1 MWVKLDHFDK
11 NYKISFTHAAPKRRY
26 VHFKRINILR
36 WKVSHAGGGLTTKF
50 YGTGSNGLT
59 KHSASLSVFIIM
71 RGFNII
77 HYSSLTL
84 TICRILFAFWDR
96 LLHKIVQVKFGACY
110 YKIESRKQKGVLC
123 LFESWRSQAKEEITS
138 WKSFMKKRLVSIL
151 TTSEEAS
158 TLLAVW
164 LRAVWQLLYIF
175 GGNICLAHA
184 RIGQGHHKSVSWDF
198 CSICKYIACCTLIRN
213 TRFRLGAGSS
223 AIDIVHAFVSREIG
237 SCNFDDSWLYT
248 NCSKN
253 HPTSEC
259 LSQVLFEVENSEIE
273 YLPN

>member
-1 MWVKLDHFDK
+1 MLEASRQSSMALAVMDWQ
-11 NYKISFTHAAPKRRY
+11 S
-26 VHFKRINILR
+26 
-36 WKVSHAGGGLTTKF
+36 
-50 YGTGSNGLT
+50 
-59 KHSASLSVFIIM
+59 SASLSVFIIM

-198 CSICKYIACCTLIRN
+198 CSILHAVHSSEIRDLCLMIKCIAWRN
-213 TRFRLGAGSS
+213 PNCFFCFSFR
-223 AIDIVHAFVSREIG
+223 DI
-237 SCNFDDSWLYT
+237 LYT
-248 NCSKN
+248 
-253 HPTSEC
+253 
-259 LSQVLFEVENSEIE
+259 
-273 YLPN
+273 YLNAQTRAFIKYLHT

>member
-1 MWVKLDHFDK
+1 
-11 NYKISFTHAAPKRRY
+11 
-26 VHFKRINILR
+26 
-36 WKVSHAGGGLTTKF
+36 
-50 YGTGSNGLT
+50 
-59 KHSASLSVFIIM
+59 
-71 RGFNII
+71 
-77 HYSSLTL
+77 
-84 TICRILFAFWDR
+84 
-96 LLHKIVQVKFGACY
+96 
-110 YKIESRKQKGVLC
+110 
-123 LFESWRSQAKEEITS
+123 
-138 WKSFMKKRLVSIL
+138 MKKRLVSIL

>member
-1 MWVKLDHFDK
+1 MWVNLDHFDK

-96 LLHKIVQVKFGACY
+96 LLRKIVQVKFGACY
-110 YKIESRKQKGVLC
+110 YKIRVT
-123 LFESWRSQAKEEITS
+123 QAKGRTMPVWILEEPS
-138 WKSFMKKRLVSIL
+138 KRGNNKLKKFH
-151 TTSEEAS
+151 EKK
-158 TLLAVW
+158 
-164 LRAVWQLLYIF
+164 
-175 GGNICLAHA
+175 
-184 RIGQGHHKSVSWDF
+184 IG
-198 CSICKYIACCTLIRN
+198 
-213 TRFRLGAGSS
+213 
-223 AIDIVHAFVSREIG
+223 
-237 SCNFDDSWLYT
+237 
-248 NCSKN
+248 
-253 HPTSEC
+253 
-259 LSQVLFEVENSEIE
+259 
-273 YLPN
+273 